1 MSQPLSGDDFG
12 RDELLLL
19 SSAINFAN
27 TKLSYSRALDQLSPG
42 YHGRGSTVSVSVKA
56 MPGRSGPDLEEAG
69 SPDHSSLPLQ
79 LGIHSTNLYGAL
91 S

>member
-27 TKLSYSRALDQLSPG
+27 TKLNYSRALDQLCPG
-42 YHGRGSTVSVSVKA
+42 YHGRVSTGSVSVKA
-56 MPGRSGPDLEEAG
+56 MPGHSGPDLEEAG
-69 SPDHSSLPLQ
+69 SPDHSSLPSQ
-79 LGIHSTNLYGAL
+79 LGIRSTNL
-91 S
+91 